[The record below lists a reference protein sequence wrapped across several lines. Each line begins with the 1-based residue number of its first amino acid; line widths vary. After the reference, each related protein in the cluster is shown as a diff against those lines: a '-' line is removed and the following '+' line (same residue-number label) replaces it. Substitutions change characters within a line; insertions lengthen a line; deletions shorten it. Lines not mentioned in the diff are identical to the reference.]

1 MLKAELLAFAAGI
14 VIGVSLQYLT
24 LNSMKEDLESITSSL
39 DSKLNDISGQLSDFR
54 RFDQHMMPDLD
65 SDASNQSARVEGCL
79 DDLKQSM
86 QLTVETSVRTIL
98 QEQLDYIFS
107 QMPQVEQAT
116 AQADNTA
123 DSQLERE
130 NIAKAEQIISMAI
143 SDGYWTQQY
152 VDAYNDALY
161 QMSSE
166 AQAEALRQLF
176 VAINGDEIEVAEEV
190 VLF

>member
-1 MLKAELLAFAAGI
+1 MLKAELLAFVVGI
-14 VIGVSLQYLT
+14 AIGGSLQYLT
-24 LNSMKEDLESITSSL
+24 LNSMKEDVRAITSSL
-39 DSKLNDISGQLSDFR
+39 DSKLNDISGQLSEFR
-54 RFDQHMMPDLD
+54 RFDQHMLPDLNG
-65 SDASNQSARVEGCL
+65 DASDQTARVERCL

-116 AQADNTA
+116 AQADNTV
-123 DSQLERE
+123 DPQLERE

-161 QMSSE
+161 HMSSE